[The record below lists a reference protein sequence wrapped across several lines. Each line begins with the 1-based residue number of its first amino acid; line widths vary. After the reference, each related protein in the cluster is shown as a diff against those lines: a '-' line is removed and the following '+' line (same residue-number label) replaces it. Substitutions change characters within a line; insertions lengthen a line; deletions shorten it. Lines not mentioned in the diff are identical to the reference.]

1 MCTGTQ
7 VLHGTGEGGWGHLQ
21 VAVHMVAARLGCER
35 GRLGPGGPILTLT
48 ARTGLETSL
57 IPFRGLVSG
66 KEGCLGSE
74 QECDN

>member
-1 MCTGTQ
+1 MGQGKVGGVTCRLLCTWWLLG
-7 VLHGTGEGGWGHLQ
+7 L
-21 VAVHMVAARLGCER
+21 AVKGAW
-35 GRLGPGGPILTLT
+35 LGPGGPILTLT
-48 ARTGLETSL
+48 ARTGLETLL